1 MTGRPLAR
9 ALAALVALTAAACGG
24 RSLSAPGDPVTL
36 VFKHA
41 KHPQYEALSDLIT
54 QFEAEHPDIRVRE
67 EVLPA
72 SSDDQH
78 QFYVINLAAGAD
90 DFDVIDMDIVWVPEF
105 ARAGWL
111 APLPPS
117 ITAEQLA
124 TLFSPAVEADRLNGE
139 LFAVPW
145 FVDAGVL
152 YYRTDLLET
161 YGFDPPATYETL
173 LAQVQ
178 TILEAERDDDLVGF
192 VWQGMQYEGLVCAA
206 LEFIRGNGGEVL
218 STPTTSALTEPAVIE
233 ALQWVDDLIHA
244 HAVTPDTVT
253 TMTEESAR
261 QLFQS
266 GRAVFMRNWPYAW
279 PLLADP
285 ASPVAGNV
293 GVTTVPHFDG
303 HVATPTLGGYHLGIN
318 VNSPYPDQAATFIQ
332 FMIRESTQKDVLL
345 RMGRLPAHR
354 AVYEDGDI
362 LSSMPYLLD
371 LLPAL
376 EQARPRPVTPYYLM
390 ISQALQPELSAV
402 VAGLRT
408 PAEAMRLASEQID
421 HLFVP
426 SGS

>member
-1 MTGRPLAR
+1 MTKPSLLRTLVTLV
-9 ALAALVALTAAACGG
+9 ALAAVACGG
-24 RSLSAPGDPVTL
+24 RGRPAPGDPVTL

-41 KHPQYEALSDLIT
+41 KHPQYEALADLIT
-54 QFEAEHPDIRVRE
+54 QFESEYPAIRIRE

-111 APLPPS
+111 APLTPS
-117 ITAEQLA
+117 ITAEELA
-124 TLFSPAVEADRLNGE
+124 TLFSPAVGADRLDGE
-139 LFAVPW
+139 LYAVPW

-152 YYRTDLLET
+152 YYRMDLLET
-161 YGFDPPATYETL
+161 YGFDPPATYEAL
-173 LAQVQ
+173 LAQAQV
-178 TILEAERDDDLVGF
+178 ILEGESDDDLVGF

-206 LEFIRGNGGEVL
+206 LEFIRGNGGGVL
-218 STPTTSALTEPAVIE
+218 SGTNASALTEPAVIE

-244 HAVTPDTVT
+244 HGVTPATVT
-253 TMTEESAR
+253 TMTEEPAR

-279 PLLADP
+279 PLLAAP

-318 VNSPYPDQAATFIQ
+318 ANSPYPDEAATFVR
-332 FMIRESTQKDVLL
+332 FMIRERTQKDILL

-354 AVYEDGDI
+354 AVYEDAQV
-362 LSSMPYLLD
+362 LSAMPYLLD

-402 VAGLRT
+402 VAGFRT
-408 PAEAMRLASEQID
+408 PEEAMRLASDQID
-421 HLFVP
+421 RLLVP
-426 SGS
+426 SGP